1 MTAVSTVISIHA
13 PPRGAARALSVTYI
27 RPLRFQSTLPSRE
40 ATPTSLK
47 AFNEF
52 IFQSTLPS
60 RGATMQR
67 TEVALL
73 CQYFNPRSPRGE
85 RHDPTAADVLLVRI
99 SIHAPLAGSDPLA
112 TPWACLSINFNPRS
126 PRGERPVFNLALFIL
141 DAFQSTLPSRGATPL
156 CALMR
161 AATIFQS
168 TLPSRGA
175 TRARWVKITNLSF
188 QSTLPSR
195 GATAKMHK
203 TSQQYCQLHPKT
215 VLHAACMRL

>member
-1 MTAVSTVISIHA
+1 MGLSID
-13 PPRGAARALSVTYI
+13 
-27 RPLRFQSTLPSRE
+27 
-40 ATPTSLK
+40 K
-47 AFNEF
+47 
-52 IFQSTLPS
+52 FQSTLPS
-60 RGATMQR
+60 RGAT
-67 TEVALL
+67 VAQGGELL
-73 CQYFNPRSPRGE
+73 QYPP
-85 RHDPTAADVLLVRI
+85 I
-99 SIHAPLAGSDPLA
+99 SIHAPLAGSDGADYNVETFLYAFQSTLPSRGA
-112 TPWACLSINFNPRS
+112 TCQAVPSLRISRYFNPRS